1 MMCFG
6 LLHLWLLI
14 WWLVFCLQLFCMFET
29 MEEKFGI
36 MSNLRHRV
44 LPPQMLLKW
53 PKISSFCLWLLHP
66 EPSSRPK
73 MRFFL

>member
-1 MMCFG
+1 
-6 LLHLWLLI
+6 
-14 WWLVFCLQLFCMFET
+14 MFDT
-29 MEEKFGI
+29 MEGKLGI

-73 MRFFL
+73 MRFFVVVLASVYDLI